1 MKYLLLLALLAF
13 AAALVYWRLRP
24 YIHLAR
30 RAFGFVRDA
39 RRLSQQGVPPGP
51 APRRASV
58 SEPGERLVRCSS
70 CGTWLPSS
78 RAIAARSSS
87 EAYCSTDCLERS
99 ARGESR
105 PRSLGDK
112 F

>member
-39 RRLSQQGVPPGP
+39 RRLSRQEMPGP
-51 APRRASV
+51 APRRAAS
-58 SEPGERLVRCSS
+58 SPGERLVRCSS

-78 RAIAARSSS
+78 RALAARSSS
-87 EAYCSTDCLERS
+87 EVSCSTDCLEGS
-99 ARGESR
+99 ARGDSR
-105 PRSLGDK
+105 PRALGDK
-112 F
+112 L

>member
-13 AAALVYWRLRP
+13 VAVLIYWRLRP

-39 RRLSQQGVPPGP
+39 RRLSRQDTTGP
-51 APRRASV
+51 APRRAAAA
-58 SEPGERLVRCSS
+58 PGERLVRCSS

-78 RAIAARSSS
+78 RALAARSAS
-87 EAYCSTDCLERS
+87 EVYCSADCLEGS

-105 PRSLGDK
+105 PRTPGDK
-112 F
+112 Y